1 VKTNA
6 TMWTFIVLS
15 GSLSSLC
22 AECSQIKTGV
32 SIENLHGLQAVV
44 ATARKPWPSGDV
56 DGQSFALRD
65 ATMAA
70 KGNLAK
76 FVRRTK
82 LDGILV
88 RSWCASRGHVY
99 VTVEV
104 SQPSQGASGRLSGR
118 VAESIRKVPTPQ

>member
-1 VKTNA
+1 MRA
-6 TMWTFIVLS
+6 FIVLS

-22 AECSQIKTGV
+22 SECSQIKTGI
-32 SIENLHGLQAVV
+32 SIDNVHGSQVFV

-88 RSWCASRGHVY
+88 RSWCTSRDYVY
-99 VTVEV
+99 VSVEV
-104 SQPSQGASGRLSGR
+104 SRASQGASGRLKGR
-118 VAESIRKVPTPQ
+118 VAESIRKVPTTE